1 MEELKAQPRRRPVST
16 LAAAALVLLA
26 SVSVFAQT
34 PEPAPSTPL
43 ASTPELVRLGVT
55 FTDSKNRSVE
65 DVKREDVRLF
75 DDGVEQTISYFEKES
90 TPVSYGLVV
99 DNTGS
104 FRRRIHLAITSAKFM
119 ASHNQTGDETF
130 VMRFVDRAHIQLL
143 QELTPNT
150 GSVERALDEMYVEG
164 GQTALIDALYLSA
177 DYLRKNSK
185 AADGKPGR
193 RALVLITDGEDRRS
207 SYKQDELLTL
217 LRESGIQIF
226 CIGLVKDLDD
236 GRGFS
241 SGGSKRDKAEGLLE
255 RLASETGGR
264 VFYPDDIKELEDAA
278 EEIVKNLRTQYVVG
292 YTPIAAPSV
301 KPFRKV
307 EIKMV
312 ATNGKEKRRAVP
324 RQSYAVAGRGN
335 SEGKKKGGQ

>member
-1 MEELKAQPRRRPVST
+1 MKAQPRRRSAKT
-16 LAAAALVLLA
+16 LAFAALVLLA

-34 PEPAPSTPL
+34 PEPAPSPTV
-43 ASTPELVRLGVT
+43 ASTPELVRLGVSVI
-55 FTDSKNRSVE
+55 DSKNRFVE

-75 DDGVEQTISYFEKES
+75 EDGVEQTVSYFEKES
-90 TPVSYGLVV
+90 SPASYGFVV

-119 ASHNQTGDETF
+119 AAHNQTGDETF

-150 GSVERALDEMYVEG
+150 GSVQRALEEMYAEG

-177 DYLRKNSK
+177 DYLLKNSK
-185 AADGKPGR
+185 AADGKPRR

-207 SYKQDELLTL
+207 SYKQDELLAL
-217 LRESGIQIF
+217 LRESDIQIF
-226 CIGLVKDLDD
+226 CIGLVKDLDG
-236 GRGFS
+236 GRGFN

-264 VFYPDDIKELEDAA
+264 VFYPDDVKELEDAA
-278 EEIVKNLRTQYVVG
+278 EEIVKNLRAHYVVG
-292 YTPIAAPSV
+292 YTPTATPSV

-307 EIKMV
+307 EIKL
-312 ATNGKEKRRAVP
+312 AETKGKEKRRAVH

>member
-1 MEELKAQPRRRPVST
+1 MKAQPRRRPANT

-26 SVSVFAQT
+26 SVSVFAQA
-34 PEPAPSTPL
+34 PEPAPSTPI

-55 FTDSKNRSVE
+55 VTDGKNRFVE

-75 DDGVEQTISYFEKES
+75 EDGVEQTISYFEKES
-90 TPVSYGLVV
+90 APASYGLVV
-99 DNTGS
+99 DNSGS
-104 FRRRIHLAITSAKFM
+104 LRSHMNLVVSSAKFM
-119 ASHNQTGDETF
+119 AAHNQPGDETF

-143 QELTPNT
+143 QELTPNA
-150 GSVERALDEMYVEG
+150 GSVQRALDEMYVEG

-207 SYKQDELLTL
+207 SYKQDELLAL
-217 LRESGIQIF
+217 LRESDIQIF
-226 CIGLVKDLDD
+226 CIGLVKALDG

-241 SGGSKRDKAEGLLE
+241 SGGSKRNKAEGLLE

-292 YTPIAAPSV
+292 YTPTAAPSV
-301 KPFRKV
+301 KPLRKV
-307 EIKMV
+307 EIKL
-312 ATNGKEKRRAVP
+312 AETKGKEKRRAVH
-324 RQSYAVAGRGN
+324 RQYYAVAGRGN